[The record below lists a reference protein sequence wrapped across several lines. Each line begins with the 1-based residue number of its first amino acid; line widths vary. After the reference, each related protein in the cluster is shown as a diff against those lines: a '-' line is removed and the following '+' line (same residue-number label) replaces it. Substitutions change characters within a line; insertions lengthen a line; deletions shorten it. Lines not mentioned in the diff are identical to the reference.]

1 VRVLV
6 ANEPRSYREA
16 FAFAFRT
23 LRPHVE
29 AIVVE
34 PEALEREA
42 LRLRPDLVVCDR
54 VTPAVAAITR
64 LLDGTPRG
72 GRGAG
77 GRERRPRPRRP
88 RREPRQ
94 SSRVHRP
101 ERGGD
106 RVC

>member
-1 VRVLV
+1 MRVLV

-64 LLDGTPRG
+64 SCMELRVEDEVQEAASDGRAPGVHDVSLDDLL
-72 GRGAG
+72 AFI
-77 GRERRPRPRRP
+77 
-88 RREPRQ
+88 
-94 SSRVHRP
+94 
-101 ERGGD
+101 D
-106 RVC
+106 RNEEAIQR